1 MASVTIPLETY
12 DRLRENEEILR
23 RLESRV
29 DFGLYEEVLL
39 EMYEEKQEKKIDDFI
54 EFLNDVLAEAHVD
67 YPAGR
72 DSYPRIEF
80 DEEDVKI
87 YLRKFLEDKY
97 E

>member
-12 DRLRENEEILR
+12 DRLRENEEILK
-23 RLESRV
+23 RLEGKV

-54 EFLNDVLAEAHVD
+54 EFLNDVLAESYID
-67 YPAGR
+67 YHAGR
-72 DSYPRIEF
+72 DLYPRIKF
-80 DEEDVKI
+80 DEDYVKT